1 MSTVTYIFLATLF
14 YVANPDIKENLYS
27 YQVQFGNMEQCEQFF
42 DEFGDK
48 LLNGVVNHGTQKYN
62 TQIGVEYLSCAKV
75 QMDLTKSTQPTIL
88 DQKVMYKASE

>member
-42 DEFGDK
+42 IYFDPNAFLQFVYK
-48 LLNGVVNHGTQKYN
+48 T
-62 TQIGVEYLSCAKV
+62 SKV
-75 QMDLTKSTQPTIL
+75 RIT
-88 DQKVMYKASE
+88 